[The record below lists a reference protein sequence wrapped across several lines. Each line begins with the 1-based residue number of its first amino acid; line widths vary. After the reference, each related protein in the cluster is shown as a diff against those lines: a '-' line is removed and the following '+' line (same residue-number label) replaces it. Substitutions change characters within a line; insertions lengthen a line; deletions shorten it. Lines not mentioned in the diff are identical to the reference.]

1 VDEGEPSA
9 VEISFSADD
18 GFASGGS
25 APTQGK
31 AMRLSAQDQE
41 DIGWESPSSWDANP
55 AVMLDRERQSK
66 NNADRPSMRCNP
78 VLQEVAVQLDFY
90 GDSEAVKVDSP
101 LAVGAVIPAL
111 AAKVNRA
118 PRSKADPVEAA
129 RKSARGQGLTEG
141 SVLDRAI
148 RRTAEKDSG
157 TYSKSIHDFS
167 ILSKSSD
174 SHLLEV
180 AADCAVLFPADLGD
194 PVQILSSLRAK
205 ELATAEL
212 ALARDKI
219 ELSKSQAKEKA
230 DKEKENETR
239 ATSPTPP
246 GLVEEVD
253 GMAGAVTDT
262 FLVSPIRK
270 PRKSAKKISPAST
283 RPRTRQAR
291 ALGLVSS

>member
-1 VDEGEPSA
+1 
-9 VEISFSADD
+9 
-18 GFASGGS
+18 
-25 APTQGK
+25 
-31 AMRLSAQDQE
+31 
-41 DIGWESPSSWDANP
+41 
-55 AVMLDRERQSK
+55 MLDRERRSK
-66 NNADRPSMRCNP
+66 SNADRPSLRCNP
-78 VLQEVAVQLDFY
+78 VLQDVAVQLDFS
-90 GDSEAVKVDSP
+90 GDSEAVHEASP

-118 PRSKADPVEAA
+118 PRSKAEPVDAA
-129 RKSARGQGLTEG
+129 RKSSRGQGFTEG

-148 RRTAEKDSG
+148 RRSAEKDSG

-167 ILSKSSD
+167 ILSKASD

-219 ELSKSQAKEKA
+219 DLAKAQAKERA
-230 DKEKENETR
+230 DKEKET
-239 ATSPTPP
+239 ASHAVSPTL

-253 GMAGAVTDT
+253 GTAGAVTDT
-262 FLVSPIRK
+262 SLVTPIRK
-270 PRKSAKKISPAST
+270 PRKSAKQAPPAST